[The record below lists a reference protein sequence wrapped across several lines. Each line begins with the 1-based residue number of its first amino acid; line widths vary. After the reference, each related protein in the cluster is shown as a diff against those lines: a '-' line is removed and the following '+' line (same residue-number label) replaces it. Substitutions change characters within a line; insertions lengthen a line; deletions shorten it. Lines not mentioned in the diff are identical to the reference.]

1 MEGMRRFALVAS
13 LLAGCFSHGP
23 RSISG
28 PPLGRVVVYRNGVAF
43 YERRAATSDG
53 KLSVRVPRERVDDF
67 LKSLT
72 VVDPATRKPLA
83 VSIPRREADDGAGGF
98 LTMTLETP
106 ERRRA
111 DVLLTYI
118 TDAPSWR
125 PSYRI
130 VVGDKNKVMLE
141 GWAIVDNLSG
151 EDWKNVLVG
160 VGASSALSF
169 RYDLWSVH
177 KVDRDLL
184 QGDETF
190 AVAPPTGVSP
200 YAEATGGE
208 ELAQLD
214 VPASQGDAAG
224 VAFSGSSPLEN
235 QYVVDGVNTSGVTV
249 ANDSQYCAINGGCR
263 NNAGASTTTGAIS
276 GVVTDKKTGEAMAGV
291 TVVATSS
298 SLHGQQTAITDDKG
312 MYKLGD
318 LPPGNYKVT
327 FFFADIT
334 VEQDHV
340 RVAVNKTTSAYQKI
354 DESRVAGET
363 IKVEARAPMIDTTST
378 TQGMTIDKDYLHN
391 IPVRGRTYEGAL
403 GAAAGSSSDSYH
415 SSSQPPSPPKPT
427 IDDQLHA
434 AAAKVAASKK
444 DIVIEAH
451 GTSQAEVAARAAK
464 IRDKLIDEGVP
475 AKRVHVSP
483 KVGPSEGIA
492 TRVLA
497 VAPSAKPETAAAP
510 PHIHAALPD
519 TPVGESHFIADKP
532 MTVRAG
538 SSAMVAMVHDETTGG
553 VVYLYDPISERGD
566 AKYAFKSV
574 KLVNPTA
581 DTLEPGPVTVYGDG
595 KFIGEGLTEPVPP
608 HASAVVPFAL
618 DRQVVI
624 NHADTESDRIAKLVT
639 VQRGTVTAEVQ
650 HRRSTRFTV
659 SSRLTVPATV
669 FLRHKLAESWKLVE
683 APSSFVHVG
692 DSQLFEVQLQPG
704 ETKYVTIAEAAP
716 VQRSFE
722 LGSDEALDM
731 MKVYIDEPAASPE
744 LKQQI
749 EALLATHRGAAD
761 IVDKIHTLREQLV
774 ELQGREGELH
784 AQIVTLRAV
793 RTGGELMAAIKSKL
807 VDVSD
812 RIQKTTIAIV
822 DSQEKLMLQ
831 RVKFQSQLAE
841 LHLTDAT
848 ITKR

>member
-1 MEGMRRFALVAS
+1 MEGMRRFALIAS

-23 RSISG
+23 RSIQG

-43 YERRAATSDG
+43 YERRAATNDG

-83 VSIPRREADDGAGGF
+83 VSIPRREADDAAGGF

-130 VVGDKNKVMLE
+130 VVGDKGKVMLE

-200 YAEATGGE
+200 YAEASGSE
-208 ELAQLD
+208 ELASLD
-214 VPASQGDAAG
+214 VPVNGNTS
-224 VAFSGSSPLEN
+224 LEN
-235 QYVVDGVNTSGVTV
+235 QYVLDGVNTSGVTV
-249 ANDSQYCAINGGCR
+249 SEDPQHCAINGGCR
-263 NNAGASTTTGAIS
+263 NHDGASSTTGAIG
-276 GVVTDKKTGEAMAGV
+276 GVVTDKKSGEPLAGV
-291 TVVATSS
+291 TVVVISNA
-298 SLHGQQTAITDDKG
+298 LHQQQNAITDEKG
-312 MYKLGD
+312 LYRIGA
-318 LPPGNYKVT
+318 LPPGEYSVT
-327 FFFADIT
+327 FYYADIT
-334 VEQDHV
+334 VQQDHV
-340 RVAVNKTTSAYQKI
+340 KVAVNKTTGAYQKI
-354 DESRVAGET
+354 DESRAGGET
-363 IKVEARAPMIDTTST
+363 IQVEAKAPMIDVTST
-378 TQGMTIDKDYLHN
+378 TQGITIDKNYLN
-391 IPVRGRTYEGAL
+391 NVPVPGRTYQGTL
-403 GAAAGSSSDSYH
+403 SAAAGSSSDALGTSFKA
-415 SSSQPPSPPKPT
+415 PPKPT

-451 GTSQAEVAARAAK
+451 GSSEAEVAARAAK

-519 TPVGESHFIADKP
+519 TPVGESHFIADRP

-553 VVYLYDPISERGD
+553 VVYLYDPISDRGD
-566 AKYAFKSV
+566 ARYAFKSV

-624 NHADTESDRIAKLVT
+624 SHNDTETDRIAKLVT

-650 HRRSTRFTV
+650 HRRATRFTV

-669 FLRHKLAESWKLVE
+669 FLRHKLAEGWKLVE

-692 DSQLFEVQLQPG
+692 DSQLFEIQLQPG

-731 MKVYIDEPAASPE
+731 MKVYIDEPDASPE

-822 DSQEKLMLQ
+822 DAQEKLMLQ

-848 ITKR
+848 LSKR